1 MDNELTNKV
10 LVEPKNWKNYFG
22 LKKISLV
29 IRMLT
34 LVDIVVLS
42 GLGLVTP
49 IFAVFIT
56 QSIKGGN
63 VEIVGIAVG
72 VFLITK
78 SIFQIPFGL
87 IIDKKKGEKDDFW
100 IMFLGYVLFSL
111 TPLLYLL
118 VKTPNQLYFV
128 EFLHGIASAMAL
140 PSWYAIFT
148 RHIDKNYEGIEW
160 ATYNTT
166 VSLGSAGTAFLGGF
180 LANKFGFD
188 SLFVL
193 VSIVSF
199 SGTMFL
205 LFTRKQMRKGDTVK

>member
-1 MDNELTNKV
+1 MDPESNNKI
-10 LVEPKNWKNYFG
+10 LLEQKNWKNYFG
-22 LKKISLV
+22 LKKINLV
-29 IRMLT
+29 IRILT

-78 SIFQIPFGL
+78 SLFQIPFG
-87 IIDKKKGEKDDFW
+87 IMIDKRKGEKDDFW
-100 IMFLGYVLFSL
+100 IMFFGYTLFSL

-118 VKTPNQLYFV
+118 ITTPNQLYCV

-148 RHIDKNYEGIEW
+148 RHIDKNYEGVEW
-160 ATYNTT
+160 ATYNTAI
-166 VSLGSAGTAFLGGF
+166 SLGSAGTAFLGGF

-205 LFTRKQMRKGDTVK
+205 LFTKKQMYKR